1 MKKIL
6 SKKYLQYALLLASGV
21 FLGWLFFHS
30 PREATPHYHETVDAS
45 TLWTCSMHPQIQMT
59 SPGKCPLCGMNLIPV
74 ARSNEGMDED
84 AVQLSKEA
92 IQLAGIQTTI
102 VQRQKPSK
110 EIRLYGKVQAPES
123 SLQSQVSQV
132 NGRIEKLLVNSTGV
146 AVHEGQALAVVYSPE
161 LLIAQQELI
170 EAAKVK
176 QVQPLIYEAAK
187 QRLRQMKL
195 SEAQIAKIEASASV
209 TSNIEIVANTSGT
222 VIAKRVNTGDYIE
235 KGSVLFDIADLSNV
249 WVMFDAYESD
259 LPLLKEGQ
267 KIEFTLQAIP
277 GKTFTGNISL
287 IDPVINPDTRVAGVR
302 ISTSNISGQLKPGM
316 FVTGTA
322 NTGIGM
328 SKKEIVIP
336 GSAVLW
342 TGERSVVYV
351 KEPNS
356 ESPVFKMREITL
368 GPSLG
373 DDFIVYR
380 GVTEGEEIVTNGT
393 FSVDA
398 AAQLEGKPSMMNKD
412 VSMQDTHGN

>member
-6 SKKYLQYALLLASGV
+6 NKKYLQYALLLASGML
-21 FLGWLFFHS
+21 LGWLFFHS
-30 PREATPHYHETVDAS
+30 PKEESHQHHETADAA

-59 SPGKCPLCGMNLIPV
+59 SPGKCPICGMNLIPV
-74 ARSNEGMDED
+74 VRSNEGLDED

-92 IQLAGIQTTI
+92 IQLAGIQTTT
-102 VQRQKPSK
+102 VHRQKPSK

-123 SLQSQVSQV
+123 ALQSQVSQV

-146 AVHEGQALAVVYSPE
+146 TVHEGQTMAVVYSPE

-195 SEAQIAKIEASASV
+195 SEAQVAKIEASASV

-235 KGSVLFDIADLSNV
+235 KGSVLFDVADLSNV
-249 WVMFDAYESD
+249 WVLFDAYESD

-267 KIEFTLQAIP
+267 RIEFTLQAIP

-316 FVTGTA
+316 FVTGIA
-322 NTGIGM
+322 ITGIGQG
-328 SKKEIVIP
+328 KNEIVIP

-351 KEPNS
+351 KEANS
-356 ESPVFKMREITL
+356 KGPVFKMREVTL

-373 DDFIVYR
+373 DDYIVYR

-412 VSMQDTHGN
+412 VSAKDTHSH